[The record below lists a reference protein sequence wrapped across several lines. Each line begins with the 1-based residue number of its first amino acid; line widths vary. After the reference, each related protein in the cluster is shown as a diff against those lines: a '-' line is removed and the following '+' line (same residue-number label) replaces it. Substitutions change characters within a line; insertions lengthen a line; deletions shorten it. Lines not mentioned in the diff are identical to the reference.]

1 MKRPL
6 LVLAFLGTV
15 FLSVAHAAPTPF
27 FSNLAGNW
35 SGLGRAYLSRMGEVS
50 ADCRLAI
57 TGGETQIAMNGSCG
71 LPVFRQPLGFTI
83 RNAGGN
89 RYLGMYT
96 GSKTGPAKLEGTL
109 HGERLDMTIRW
120 GGLVNGHRTAQM
132 ILERTGPDSFVQ
144 RVIDN
149 VAGKSRITSSFEFKR
164 G

>member
-1 MKRPL
+1 MKRAL
-6 LVLAFLGTV
+6 WVLAFLSPA
-15 FLSVAHAAPTPF
+15 FHSVAHAAPTPF
-27 FSNLAGNW
+27 FNNLAGNW
-35 SGLGRAYLSRMGEVS
+35 SGLGHAYLSKMGEVS

-57 TGGETQIAMNGSCG
+57 TGGETQVAMNGSCG
-71 LPVFRQPLGFTI
+71 LLMFRQHLGFSI

-89 RYLGMYT
+89 KYLGLYT
-96 GSKTGPAKLEGTL
+96 GSRTGPAKLEGTL
-109 HGERLDMTIRW
+109 QGERLVMTITW

-149 VAGKSRITSSFEFKR
+149 VAGKSRTTSNFEFKR